1 MEIALSALVIGYL
14 LAPGIAWRFSFWAS
28 PHAESRGPEEYAPL
42 ARPTL
47 RIVLAALVAQAIGVA
62 LIQLFT
68 QYDTSFAADVIA
80 LISGSATH
88 QSQTLDRLLESA
100 DLVVAYGVA
109 ITFGTW
115 LSGRVLR
122 WLVTRLRLDD
132 PSRPVIGRF
141 ARWARFDT
149 PWTELLLNYSP
160 RLSFKMAY
168 AVVEIGGEAY
178 VYAGVVEKLHFN
190 RDGALDRL
198 LLSGAERWK
207 FSDDSGDEETA
218 HDDLSLGQVVLPYSR
233 IQNLY
238 VVDIIEEP
246 TE

>member
-1 MEIALSALVIGYL
+1 MEIALSALIVAYL

-47 RIVLAALVAQAIGVA
+47 RIILAALVAQAVGVA
-62 LIQLFT
+62 LIQAFT

-80 LISGSATH
+80 LISGSEKH
-88 QSQTLDRLLESA
+88 QSQAMDRVLENS
-100 DLVVAYGVA
+100 DLVVYYGVA
-109 ITFGTW
+109 LTFGTW
-115 LSGRVLR
+115 VAGLSLR
-122 WLVTRLRLDD
+122 WMITRLGLDD

-141 ARWARFDT
+141 ARWARFDA

-160 RLSFKMAY
+160 RLAFKMAY
-168 AVVEIGGEAY
+168 AVVQVGGAPW

-198 LLSGAERWK
+198 VLSGAERWK
-207 FSDDSGDEETA
+207 FGDDDA
-218 HDDLSLGQVVLPYSR
+218 ARDDLSLGQVVLPYSK
-233 IQNLY
+233 IENLY

-246 TE
+246 SE